1 LIYLHHREKRTD
13 YFFAGTII
21 VGQASRLSPASKKHS
36 TVRCAITDANCHRK
50 QKIKKSETGATPV
63 LLRRRGSVKTTTASL
78 TFGNEHLNLV
88 AVQRYIS

>member
-1 LIYLHHREKRTD
+1 M
-13 YFFAGTII
+13 
-21 VGQASRLSPASKKHS
+21 
-36 TVRCAITDANCHRK
+36 DANCHRK